1 MKYKILERISKLE
14 KDIAILT
21 EIIKNSPDRRLED
34 RLKDAHSSL
43 STNLTMYKIL
53 TGETYIVKI
62 AGSIAGIEKTFRVR
76 KGANFINGRPSR
88 ELYIDGM
95 LYKNWLTP
103 TAAKLLIEA
112 LA

>member
-14 KDIAILT
+14 KDIAILN
-21 EIIKNSPDRRLED
+21 EINKNNPDRRIEN

-43 STNLTMYKIL
+43 STNLTMYRIL
-53 TGETYIVKI
+53 TGETYTIKI
-62 AGSIAGIEKTFRVR
+62 AGSIAGTEKTFRVR
-76 KGANFINGRPSR
+76 KGPNFLNGRPSR

-103 TAAKLLIEA
+103 TATKLLIEA